1 MYQFDAVYQT
11 ATPPHLPVLGKM
23 GRLGEVTL
31 LINFLL
37 LLGTLHG
44 VRANFDDYSFEEEEY
59 GFDASDDYGE
69 NEEPEYGYEEED
81 ADDSVATTGTGNPPQ
96 SGPRLL
102 NVKAYG
108 YDKGC
113 EIEVSWEASP
123 GVCLAGYRVGFRQ
136 SLGGS
141 SNWTWIDSTEGT
153 FQDLRSGKNYILE
166 KGQGGHFQ
174 IIQNLPY
181 QTEYQV
187 VIEAFNQFGSKMGNI
202 MEATTPPG

>member
-1 MYQFDAVYQT
+1 M
-11 ATPPHLPVLGKM
+11 PVLGEM

-69 NEEPEYGYEEED
+69 NEEPEYGYEEEE
-81 ADDSVATTGTGNPPQ
+81 ADDSVATTGTGSPPQ
-96 SGPRLL
+96 SGPELL
-102 NVKAYG
+102 NVKSNTCN
-108 YDKGC
+108 DEGC
-113 EIEVSWEASP
+113 EIKVSWEASP
-123 GVCLAGYRVGFRQ
+123 GVCLAGYQVGFRQ

-141 SNWTWIDSTEGT
+141 SNWTWMDSTEGT

-166 KGQGGHFQ
+166 NPREWGHFQ
-174 IIQNLPY
+174 IIPNLPY